1 MPVDIN
7 SWRAGIANRKYS
19 HLVRVKQHV
28 KGRLLDYA
36 FLILRLYFYVYLFI
50 AVTLIT
56 GPLSACVAAATTIIY
71 HPETVLSYFV
81 SYNGILIP
89 DSVVSNF
96 VSLTLYVQATV
107 FFPKPLGKFILQIGH
122 GYIFRLTKPTIQNL
136 QYFNL

>member
-28 KGRLLDYA
+28 KDRLLDYA
-36 FLILRLYFYVYLFI
+36 FLILRLYFYVYMII

-56 GPLSACVAAATTIIY
+56 GPLSVCVAAATTIIY

-81 SYNGILIP
+81 SYNRILIP

-96 VSLTLYVQATV
+96 VSLTLYVQAT
-107 FFPKPLGKFILQIGH
+107 FFF
-122 GYIFRLTKPTIQNL
+122 
-136 QYFNL
+136 